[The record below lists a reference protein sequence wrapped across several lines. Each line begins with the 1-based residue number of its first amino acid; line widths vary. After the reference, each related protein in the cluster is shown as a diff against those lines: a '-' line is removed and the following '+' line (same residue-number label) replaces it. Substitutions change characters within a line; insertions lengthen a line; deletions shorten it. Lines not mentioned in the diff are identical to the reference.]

1 MVNVQLWDN
10 ILLLIQIT
18 TMSVLSLINLHKSYG
33 AHEILAI
40 PEWKINE
47 GIYWIQ
53 GENGAGK
60 STLFRTLAGM
70 LPFEGIILLENRYDL
85 RKNAVEYRLRLNLG
99 EAEPLYPAFLTP
111 ANLLGF
117 VAEAQRS
124 PAGQIEE
131 LVEALGINFLNQPM
145 GACSSGMI
153 KKTSLALAFLGQPRV
168 IILDEPLITID
179 QEARGNL
186 FSLIQDYRH
195 KGVTFLLSSHQPFEH
210 QDLTIT
216 ATFAIQNRTLIPL
229 QRSTEQPGTTLL

>member
-1 MVNVQLWDN
+1 M
-10 ILLLIQIT
+10 T
-18 TMSVLSLINLHKSYG
+18 VLSLTNLHKSYG
-33 AHEILAI
+33 SHEVLAI
-40 PEWKINE
+40 PEWKIEE

-70 LPFEGIILLENRYDL
+70 LPFEGIILLEGKYDL
-85 RKNAVEYRLRLNLG
+85 QKQPVDYRLRLNLG

-111 ANLLGF
+111 ADLLTF

-124 PAGQIEE
+124 PAGQVKE
-131 LVEALGINFLNQPM
+131 LVEVLGINFMNQPM

-153 KKTSLALAFLGQPRV
+153 KKTSLALAFLGEPRV

-186 FSLIQDYRH
+186 FRLIYHYRK
-195 KGVTFLLSSHQPFEH
+195 KGVTFLLSSHQPFEDN
-210 QDLTIT
+210 DLPIT
-216 ATFAIQNRTLIPL
+216 ATYALRNKTLVLQNLPTLPN
-229 QRSTEQPGTTLL
+229 EPEAMP